1 MTAPDARAEPP
12 IRLAN
17 EFTEVVVERVQ
28 TRNGA
33 RLRISVPSSGHQILL
48 CPLELEALTWQDHEL
63 FSRLLQ
69 TPHGPEDGSPADA
82 FAGTPGLMGW
92 LEGKRALVV
101 GAGSGIGR
109 AVLEAFRS
117 EGAQVAAL
125 ELDEAKAERL
135 AAELPGCVVSQGD
148 ATSLA
153 DARAAVRAVTDAFGG
168 LDVLVNCVGIFDFYR
183 SLADIA
189 DDQLDAAFDEVFA
202 VNVKSQLVCVRAALP
217 ELRRAGGSV
226 VLTVSTSGFY
236 PGRGG
241 VLYVASKFAVRG
253 CVIALAHELA
263 PEVRVNGV
271 APGGTLGTEL
281 TGPRSLGLADHV
293 LDAAP
298 GREED
303 LRRRTPLRV
312 ALTGEDH
319 AGSYVFL
326 ASDRARGITG
336 TVVHSDGGVGVNNA
350 GPAKLAFQPGGALA
364 HLDEAVPFARRSTR
378 WGAGRGPSGGGAPLQ
393 DAGLG
398 LLKPPSFGLLTA
410 MVVTAQRT
418 VPTYAD
424 LCISVTVQQSG
435 HDKLRELQGK
445 A

>member
-1 MTAPDARAEPP
+1 MA
-12 IRLAN
+12 
-17 EFTEVVVERVQ
+17 
-28 TRNGA
+28 
-33 RLRISVPSSGHQILL
+33 
-48 CPLELEALTWQDHEL
+48 
-63 FSRLLQ
+63 
-69 TPHGPEDGSPADA
+69 
-82 FAGTPGLMGW
+82 W
-92 LEGKRALVV
+92 LDGKRALVV

-109 AVLEAFRS
+109 AVLDAFRS

-125 ELDEAKAERL
+125 ELDEAKAGRL
-135 AAELPGCVVSQGD
+135 AAELPGCVVSRGD
-148 ATSLA
+148 ATALA
-153 DARAAVRAVTDAFGG
+153 DARAAVRAVADGFGG

-183 SLADIA
+183 GLADIA

-241 VLYVASKFAVRG
+241 ILYVASKFAVRG

-281 TGPRSLGLADHV
+281 TGPRSLGLAGHV

-303 LRRRTPLRV
+303 LRRRTPLQV
-312 ALTGEDH
+312 ALSGEDH

-326 ASDRARGITG
+326 ASDRACGITG
-336 TVVHSDGGVGVNNA
+336 TVVHSDGGIGV
-350 GPAKLAFQPGGALA
+350 
-364 HLDEAVPFARRSTR
+364 R
-378 WGAGRGPSGGGAPLQ
+378 
-393 DAGLG
+393 
-398 LLKPPSFGLLTA
+398 
-410 MVVTAQRT
+410 
-418 VPTYAD
+418 
-424 LCISVTVQQSG
+424 
-435 HDKLRELQGK
+435 
-445 A
+445 